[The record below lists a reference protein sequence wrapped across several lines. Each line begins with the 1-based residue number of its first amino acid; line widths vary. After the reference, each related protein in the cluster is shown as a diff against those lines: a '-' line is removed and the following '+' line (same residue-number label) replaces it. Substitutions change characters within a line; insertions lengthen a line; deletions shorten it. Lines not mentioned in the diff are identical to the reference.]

1 MAQNYRP
8 TARTQCCVPLSC
20 CSMWERKMGAPR
32 AACPTGATCVRAAA
46 CHVHAATALRNA
58 NGAILE
64 PVSCWAFKEQIRR
77 AGGDVRYSYEAQAP
91 RALRVGVQTRR
102 TVLPSARSTF
112 PRLCSSSLLVFFGP
126 MLQSYAR
133 VLAVH
138 FATPVCPAIPCVTP
152 RQSALSLKA
161 LFLCPLCPA
170 IVSLS
175 RSSLLV
181 FFGPML

>member
-1 MAQNYRP
+1 MVASRSAIAVCAP
-8 TARTQCCVPLSC
+8 FV

-91 RALRVGVQTRR
+91 RALRVGVRTRR
-102 TVLPSARSTF
+102 TVPPSARSAF
-112 PRLCSSSLLVFFGP
+112 PRIWLCSSSLLVFFGP

-161 LFLCPLCPA
+161 LFLCPLCLA